1 MGKYTRKDREFAIKF
16 VNSDR
21 WKNLRAE
28 MGKMAEDTRR
38 KQQALARAEEAD
50 MAWEMV
56 KMGCKPIRQGRLFK

>member
-1 MGKYTRKDREFAIKF
+1 MGKYTRADREFSIAWR
-16 VNSDR
+16 NSDR
-21 WKNLRAE
+21 WKNLRKE
-28 MGKMAEDTRR
+28 MGELANNTKR